1 MKRKM
6 DKSFVVMIRKKFF
19 WENCKNQLIFVAI
32 KLKKLWLVS
41 LSVAATLLT
50 SWRTDLLKILQLVT
64 VGVTNRDNVL

>member
-6 DKSFVVMIRKKFF
+6 DKSFVVMRRKKFF